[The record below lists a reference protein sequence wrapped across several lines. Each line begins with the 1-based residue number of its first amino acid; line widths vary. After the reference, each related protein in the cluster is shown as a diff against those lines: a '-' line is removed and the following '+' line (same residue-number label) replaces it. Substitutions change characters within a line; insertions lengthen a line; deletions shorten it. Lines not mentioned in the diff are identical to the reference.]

1 MLRPAQR
8 VPLAVPVVAQQ
19 ALVQLAQARALRVPV
34 LQVLV
39 QRVQALAQ
47 LRQVLVQLQAA
58 RRLSVQE
65 SLASVLLRS
74 QE

>member
-34 LQVLV
+34 LRVPVLQVLV

-47 LRQVLVQLQAA
+47 LRQVLVQPQQAA
-58 RRLSVQE
+58 QRL
-65 SLASVLLRS
+65 
-74 QE
+74 

>member
-1 MLRPAQR
+1 

-19 ALVQLAQARALRVPV
+19 ALVQLAQARALRV
-34 LQVLV
+34 QVLV

-47 LRQVLVQLQAA
+47 LQQVLVQLQAA

>member
-19 ALVQLAQARALRVPV
+19 ALVLQAQAQAR
-34 LQVLV
+34 LV
-39 QRVQALAQ
+39 QAQARLVQAQ
-47 LRQVLVQLQAA
+47 LRQVLVQQQAA

-65 SLASVLLRS
+65 SLASVLL
-74 QE
+74 Q

>member
-1 MLRPAQR
+1 M
-8 VPLAVPVVAQQ
+8 PLAVPVVAQQ

>member
-1 MLRPAQR
+1 LLRPAQR